1 MSIVPRSVA
10 HVGDSP
16 IDLVGEA
23 EPLGSPHLSAT
34 VDFMLIAAGS
44 AAILAPFVVLFASL
58 NLRGGDPGLA
68 LPVGIAASVAI
79 PVLAV
84 ARFGTP
90 SDSVRAKAGL
100 APITVA
106 VDTPVAPRWR
116 RTVALFLDVSAWVT
130 MGIAL
135 LTVPVG
141 LSLVV
146 IVSAPVMFPIS
157 IAAVGVAVSGY
168 VTGRRPGA
176 LVRGPG
182 LEVCGLRRVRTA
194 RGLRTVMA
202 SCLAAPE
209 DVQAPLVP
217 PALTLL
223 WLAVSLL
230 IVSYWMF
237 CVIMWAVGSLL
248 NRLG

>member
-1 MSIVPRSVA
+1 VSAAPRSVA
-10 HVGDSP
+10 CVGDSP
-16 IDLVGEA
+16 IELVEDA
-23 EPLGSPHLSAT
+23 EPLVAPRLSAT

-106 VDTPVAPRWR
+106 VDTPVAPLWR
-116 RTVALFLDVSAWVT
+116 RAIALVLDASAWVT

-146 IVSAPVMFPIS
+146 IVLAPVMFPIC

-182 LEVCGLRRVRTA
+182 RAVCGLRRVRTGQ
-194 RGLRTVMA
+194 GLRTVVA
-202 SCLAAPE
+202 SSLAASE
-209 DVQAPLVP
+209 DVEPGLVP
-217 PALTLL
+217 RALAIL
-223 WLAVSLL
+223 WLSVSLP
-230 IVSYWMF
+230 VAAYWIL
-237 CVIMWAVGSLL
+237 CIAMWLSELL
-248 NRLG
+248 RPID